1 MSNKDNIKSKNID
14 NIIDIDN
21 KLNDEKICV
30 IYDNNIPIG
39 TIGQEQLE
47 RIIYL
52 MKHNINVSDIDLY
65 RETNDLRLNAAV
77 LYYTDCQ
84 INNWIPISKL

>member
-1 MSNKDNIKSKNID
+1 MSDKDNIKSKNND

-21 KLNDEKICV
+21 KGNDEKICV
-30 IYDNNIPIG
+30 IYDNNIPVG
-39 TIGQEQLE
+39 TVCQEQLE

-84 INNWIPISKL
+84 TNNWIPISKL